1 MKHSTTQ
8 YLSMKS
14 RNHSLGKKLLLPNN
28 VVAAV
33 AALNKYS
40 HFKCVV
46 QLLTVAYSKHIK

>member
-1 MKHSTTQ
+1 
-8 YLSMKS
+8 MKS